1 MRDWERFV
9 ADRLARSTLP
19 RDVQREVVTEIAAHL
34 EEHEEELRQADAAD
48 AHAET
53 LRQVADWRTFG
64 RKIRHAKEDRMSV
77 VRRVV
82 MPGIAAL
89 ALVLG
94 ALKLLVFL
102 LIVPE
107 ACGPDAT
114 CILVSAEGPVYLPW
128 LATLPFA
135 GALSAMLARRAGAR
149 PKQQLTAA
157 AFPALY
163 LLIEFFVMSLVGGF
177 FWRIPVYWVL
187 IPALLGVLGAWP
199 FLSGGHGRV
208 PAQPMAPMHP

>member
-1 MRDWERFV
+1 
-9 ADRLARSTLP
+9 
-19 RDVQREVVTEIAAHL
+19 
-34 EEHEEELRQADAAD
+34 
-48 AHAET
+48 
-53 LRQVADWRTFG
+53 
-64 RKIRHAKEDRMSV
+64 
-77 VRRVV
+77 
-82 MPGIAAL
+82 
-89 ALVLG
+89 
-94 ALKLLVFL
+94 LKVLVFL

-107 ACGPDAT
+107 PCGPDAA
-114 CILVSAEGPVYLPW
+114 CIVVSAEGPVYLPW

-135 GALSAMLARRAGAR
+135 GALAAMLARRAGGR

-163 LLIEFFVMSLVGGF
+163 LLIEFFVMGLSDGF

-208 PAQPMAPMHP
+208 PAQPMTPMHS

>member
-1 MRDWERFV
+1 MPDWERFV
-9 ADRLARSTLP
+9 ADRLARATLP
-19 RDVQREVVTEIAAHL
+19 HDVQREVVTEIAAHL
-34 EEHEEELRQADAAD
+34 EEHEEELRKAGAAD

-53 LRQVADWRTFG
+53 LMQVADWRTFG
-64 RKIRHAKEDRMSV
+64 RKIRRAKEDRMSV

-107 ACGPDAT
+107 PCGPDAA
-114 CILVSAEGPVYLPW
+114 CIVVSAEGPVYLPW
-128 LATLPFA
+128 LATLPCA
-135 GALSAMLARRAGAR
+135 GALAAMLARRAGGR

-163 LLIEFFVMSLVGGF
+163 LLIEFFVMGLSDGF
-177 FWRIPVYWVL
+177 FWRIPVYWVA

>member
-9 ADRLARSTLP
+9 ADRLGRATLP
-19 RDVQREVVTEIAAHL
+19 REVRHEVVAEIAAHL
-34 EEHEEELRQADAAD
+34 EEHEDELRQAGAAD

-53 LRQVADWRTFG
+53 LAQVADWRTFG
-64 RKIRHAKEDRMSV
+64 RNIRRAKEDSMSV

-82 MPGIAAL
+82 MPGVAAAL
-89 ALVLG
+89 LVLG

-107 ACGPDAT
+107 PCGPDMT
-114 CILVSAEGPVYLPW
+114 CIVVSADGPVYLPW

-135 GALSAMLARRAGAR
+135 GALAAMLARRAGAR
-149 PKQQLTAA
+149 SKQQLAA
-157 AFPALY
+157 AVFPALY
-163 LLIEFFVMSLVGGF
+163 LLIEFFVMGLSDGF
-177 FWRIPVYWVL
+177 FWRIPVYWAM
-187 IPALLGVLGAWP
+187 IPALLGMLGAWP

-208 PAQPMAPMHP
+208 SAQPMAPTHS